1 MRLVIFTDLDGTLLD
16 HATYSHEAAAPALAT
31 LHKLN
36 VPLILASSKTAAE
49 IAPLH
54 RELLLNGWP
63 AIVEN
68 GAGVFDPAVSGK
80 ADNSEYLRIRQALA
94 ALPEEL
100 SRDFRGF
107 GVMTDKEVAEITG
120 LSVDKAR
127 LARMRCHSEPGLW
140 TGSDSGPERFLE
152 ALEAAGISARRGGRF
167 LTLSLGRT
175 KAQAM
180 SDIVLSLK
188 PDKTVALGDAP
199 NDREMLE
206 AADIGVIVR
215 NDHGIALPKLEG
227 EAAGRIRRTQL
238 SGPQGWNEAVMQIV
252 QELGLN

>member
-1 MRLVIFTDLDGTLLD
+1 
-16 HATYSHEAAAPALAT
+16 
-31 LHKLN
+31 
-36 VPLILASSKTAAE
+36 
-49 IAPLH
+49 
-54 RELLLNGWP
+54 
-63 AIVEN
+63 
-68 GAGVFDPAVSGK
+68 
-80 ADNSEYLRIRQALA
+80 
-94 ALPEEL
+94 
-100 SRDFRGF
+100 
-107 GVMTDKEVAEITG
+107 
-120 LSVDKAR
+120 
-127 LARMRCHSEPGLW
+127 
-140 TGSDSGPERFLE
+140 
-152 ALEAAGISARRGGRF
+152 
-167 LTLSLGRT
+167 
-175 KAQAM
+175 M